1 MRLSDHPGWV
11 AAGIVLLALVLRLL
25 HVWQMSA
32 SPLFADPSVD
42 AATYVEYAT
51 RLAAGQ
57 WLGWG
62 QGPIWQ
68 PPLYPYVLALVKL
81 VFADSFF
88 YAVRFLQA
96 VMGALSCLLVYRI
109 GRRLFAPACLASS
122 ASRRPQQC

>member
-1 MRLSDHPGWV
+1 
-11 AAGIVLLALVLRLL
+11 
-25 HVWQMSA
+25 MSA
-32 SPLFADPSVD
+32 SPLFADPAVD

-62 QGPIWQ
+62 QGPFWQ

-88 YAVRFLQA
+88 YAVRYP
-96 VMGALSCLLVYRI
+96 VCWSIGSGGGYLLR
-109 GRRLFAPACLASS
+109 ASV
-122 ASRRPQQC
+122 R